1 MLNDRIIWTRF
12 EEKQAQDSFS
22 WRLFN
27 LSSLGGVWV
36 APDPECGHKP
46 NLQTHPRSLLLSNA
60 HFWEFAGFGGF
71 ANGGGSWCDAGGGPL
86 ASEFNHSLCSNPNV
100 PRNELRIAAA
110 QSTTRALGKQCGPL
124 PFSGVLQ
131 ILIKLGPITGCKNW
145 KVWSFTIFTYCGI
158 FVFQMVYFQC
168 PTVQDT
174 TVYVFKAD
182 RWAPGPT
189 FRHIA
194 TFVKNSHLILKHVS
208 QIKLLKP
215 KACWSWR
222 IPSSDSISKRTLF
235 KFW

>member
-1 MLNDRIIWTRF
+1 MLNDRIIWKRF

-100 PRNELRIAAA
+100 PRNELRIA
-110 QSTTRALGKQCGPL
+110 QKYKKGLQQVMPALSLNFEPFYSPNKAFALVRWLDLGAYSFFNFL
-124 PFSGVLQ
+124 PH
-131 ILIKLGPITGCKNW
+131 NE
-145 KVWSFTIFTYCGI
+145 
-158 FVFQMVYFQC
+158 M
-168 PTVQDT
+168 
-174 TVYVFKAD
+174 A
-182 RWAPGPT
+182 
-189 FRHIA
+189 H
-194 TFVKNSHLILKHVS
+194 
-208 QIKLLKP
+208 
-215 KACWSWR
+215 
-222 IPSSDSISKRTLF
+222 
-235 KFW
+235 